1 MKNYSLNFFRRE
13 WISSFLLL
21 KKIGEVRTIDL
32 VKIIICTISLTI
44 LEGLGVTLI
53 LPLLDFVKSEGLI
66 EISSSNN
73 KITNYIIFLID
84 YVGLPVKFYILSI
97 MIGLIII
104 SRQYI
109 GLIQVLITSR
119 VKTNCELNIR
129 NKIYD
134 STFQSSPNAIENL
147 GNGSY
152 VELSVS
158 QSNTA
163 SLFINYIIQYA
174 TSLILCIAYAMIALI
189 ISPKVAII
197 TMLIGI
203 IVIFFSF
210 KIIKKI
216 KTITKANVQEMK
228 KFSKHISE
236 SYLSWKIIKIYNT
249 YRYES
254 NKNLIFLKNIRSQ
267 EYLVSKQ
274 FALSKLFITLTV
286 IISLLI
292 ILNFAILYIDIQTNV
307 LFLLSIMC
315 LRLIPN
321 VLTIVA
327 YQARINSASI
337 SVNRIF
343 DVISSLNKEKEK
355 DIGVKIFPAK
365 GDIVF
370 QDLSFKY
377 IGSDK
382 YVLKEFNAIIKRN
395 KVTTVLGPSG
405 VGKTTLIEI
414 MMRLLSGYKGNILID
429 DIDINDIKLDEF
441 RNNISLLPQSSIIF
455 DDTVT
460 ANIKYGQNNISD
472 SEIAIAA
479 KLANADGFINKLP
492 QKYDTVLGER
502 GNSLSGGQIQR
513 IALARLLISKGNI
526 LILDEP
532 TSSLDN
538 EAAKQILAALN
549 NIKQTNKYTIII
561 ISHSKDVI
569 AIGDKTIKLI

>member
-1 MKNYSLNFFRRE
+1 
-13 WISSFLLL
+13 
-21 KKIGEVRTIDL
+21 
-32 VKIIICTISLTI
+32 
-44 LEGLGVTLI
+44 
-53 LPLLDFVKSEGLI
+53 
-66 EISSSNN
+66 
-73 KITNYIIFLID
+73 
-84 YVGLPVKFYILSI
+84 
-97 MIGLIII
+97 
-104 SRQYI
+104 
-109 GLIQVLITSR
+109 
-119 VKTNCELNIR
+119 
-129 NKIYD
+129 
-134 STFQSSPNAIENL
+134 
-147 GNGSY
+147 
-152 VELSVS
+152 
-158 QSNTA
+158 
-163 SLFINYIIQYA
+163 
-174 TSLILCIAYAMIALI
+174 
-189 ISPKVAII
+189 
-197 TMLIGI
+197 
-203 IVIFFSF
+203 
-210 KIIKKI
+210 
-216 KTITKANVQEMK
+216 
-228 KFSKHISE
+228 
-236 SYLSWKIIKIYNT
+236 
-249 YRYES
+249 
-254 NKNLIFLKNIRSQ
+254 
-267 EYLVSKQ
+267 
-274 FALSKLFITLTV
+274 
-286 IISLLI
+286 
-292 ILNFAILYIDIQTNV
+292 
-307 LFLLSIMC
+307 
-315 LRLIPN
+315 
-321 VLTIVA
+321 VLTIVS
-327 YQARINSASI
+327 YQARIYSASM

-343 DVISSLNKEKEK
+343 DVLNSLNKEKEK
-355 DIGVKIFPAK
+355 DIGEKIFPEK